1 MSGAD
6 GAESTKRFLNS
17 IGCSGEIPS
26 LPIGANLDIPLT
38 GAPAMGSVPPYTR
51 VRFDDLKEYEAEK
64 RDPHRCPDDF
74 MRQFID
80 RTHDFLGSYDTN
92 EIIDHDDEAPY
103 TEEPKDPER
112 YSYEDA
118 RAEYLRTFERT
129 RRNPSIVPMRGYGL
143 GPNLTKD
150 GLARIAPDLSIPPLR
165 DDPDPVITGI
175 YWEGD
180 YILRDRALEIK
191 RDTARFRRILDRR
204 YAAYLNQDDDDI
216 TPFELMTEFMG
227 SSVSM
232 FDPMEALKE
241 YCKDNPGAEE
251 AFKGILAMGNRSSE
265 TKSPSMIGEPPK
277 ECAVSNQTSV
287 PTNPPSLL
295 PQYNRRER
303 RERGARNKKR

>member
-6 GAESTKRFLNS
+6 VAESTKRFLNS

-38 GAPAMGSVPPYTR
+38 GAPVTGSVPQYP
-51 VRFDDLKEYEAEK
+51 RFRFMHDQEVEK
-64 RDPHRCPDDF
+64 RDPHSCPDDF
-74 MRQFID
+74 MRPFID
-80 RTHDFLGSYDTN
+80 RTHDFSGSFYTN
-92 EIIDHDDEAPY
+92 NVIDCDDEEPY
-103 TEEPKDPER
+103 TDE
-112 YSYEDA
+112 
-118 RAEYLRTFERT
+118 L
-129 RRNPSIVPMRGYGL
+129 N
-143 GPNLTKD
+143 
-150 GLARIAPDLSIPPLR
+150 
-165 DDPDPVITGI
+165 DPDRIGTGI
-175 YWEGD
+175 FWDGK
-180 YILRDRALEIK
+180 YILRDHALEIT

-204 YAAYLNQDDDDI
+204 YAAYLNQDDADTTI
-216 TPFELMTEFMG
+216 FELMTEFMG
-227 SSVSM
+227 FSVSM

-265 TKSPSMIGEPPK
+265 TKSPSMICESPK
-277 ECAVSNQTSV
+277 KCAVSNQTSV